1 MLAEILQNFSADL
14 LLIGIPIAYL
24 FFEKG
29 NLKKALH
36 GIGFSYCPLK
46 KLAKKTIALFA
57 ILAIASFSL
66 GLLLQLAGINDLQN
80 VEKTIQG
87 MKIFPL
93 FFWPMAIRAAGEEVF
108 FRGFLTTKIGPAWST
123 VIFASFHA
131 LYFSAG
137 EVAGALLL
145 GFILAKAFQL
155 NKNLYPNIMAHA
167 GYNALA
173 MALV

>member
-24 FFEKG
+24 LFEKG

-36 GIGFSYCPLK
+36 GIGFSHSPLK

-57 ILAIASFSL
+57 ILAVASFSL
-66 GLLLQLAGINDLQN
+66 GFLLQLAGINDMQN

-93 FFWPMAIRAAGEEVF
+93 FFWPMAIRVVSEEVF
-108 FRGFLTTKIGPAWST
+108 FRGFLTTKIGAVGSS
-123 VIFASFHA
+123 VVFALFHA
-131 LYFSAG
+131 LYFSAA
-137 EVAGALLL
+137 EVIGAFVL